1 MKAAL
6 FGFGYWG
13 QKVYSTLKSLGVEV
27 EIIEKK
33 HLSTKKTT
41 LKKTVLNDP
50 KVNYCFIVTPE
61 ETHFALA
68 KECLLANKHVF
79 VEKPLALTVE
89 QAKELKA
96 LAESKNLYLAVDQVF
111 LYDKSLL
118 KVRQL
123 IVQHKLSKLKSVFSK
138 RWSSLS
144 QPKNIS
150 IIHDLLPHDLYI
162 LEFLNLLD
170 CSTLN
175 KNDINNSIEK
185 QEFLVNR
192 SVFSFSIEKTKFI
205 FDYDWYAKQ
214 VEREMIFDFIEGKIT
229 WIKKNGFDEV
239 TFYQQNQKLIEEKL
253 NFSKPSPLELLISD
267 FFAKKTK
274 LPLAKTINQL
284 KLINYLLN

>member
-13 QKVYSTLKSLGVEV
+13 QKVYSILKSLGVEV
-27 EIIEKK
+27 EIVEKK
-33 HLSTKKTT
+33 PLSTKKTT
-41 LKKTVLNDP
+41 LKKAVLNDP
-50 KVNYCFIVTPE
+50 KVNYCFIITPE
-61 ETHFALA
+61 ETHFSLA

-96 LAESKNLYLAVDQVF
+96 LAKSKNLYLAVDQVF

-118 KVRQL
+118 KIKQL
-123 IVQHKLSKLKSVFSK
+123 IDQHKLSKLKSVFSK

-144 QPKNIS
+144 QSKNIN
-150 IIHDLLPHDLYI
+150 IIYDLLPHDLYI
-162 LEFLNLLD
+162 FEFLNLLD

-175 KNDINNSIEK
+175 KSDINNSVEK

-192 SVFSFSIEKTKFI
+192 SVFSFSIEKATFM

-214 VEREMIFDFIEGKIT
+214 VEREMIFDFVEGKVI

-239 TFYQQNQKLIEEKL
+239 AFYQKNQKLIEEKL

-274 LPLAKTINQL
+274 LSLAKTINQL

>member
-13 QKVYSTLKSLGVEV
+13 QKVYSALESLGIEV
-27 EIIEKK
+27 EIVEKK
-33 HLSTKKTT
+33 PLITKKTI
-41 LKKTVLNDP
+41 LKKEVLNDSTIT
-50 KVNYCFIVTPE
+50 YCFIVTPE
-61 ETHFALA
+61 ETHFKLA

-79 VEKPLALTVE
+79 VEKPLALAVD
-89 QAKELKA
+89 QAKELKS
-96 LAESKNLYLAVDQVF
+96 LADSKNLYLAVDQVF

-118 KVRQL
+118 KIKQL
-123 IVQHKLSKLKSVFSK
+123 IDQYKLSKLKSVFSK

-162 LEFLNLLD
+162 FEFLNLLD

-175 KNDINNSIEK
+175 KSDINNSIEK
-185 QEFLVNR
+185 KEFLVNR
-192 SVFSFSIEKTKFI
+192 LVFSFFIEKTKFM

-214 VEREMIFDFIEGKIT
+214 VEREMIFDFVEGKIT

-239 TFYQQNQKLIEEKL
+239 AFYQKNQKIIEEKI

-274 LPLAKTINQL
+274 LPLGKTINQL